1 MKIPTKQEY
10 FKKLR
15 SNQEYQAL
23 LKKIPN
29 VEERKRAINTIEYI
43 MENFINAF
51 SMVASEAAKNPES
64 AEKIMEALKTG
75 DNIIKE
81 NDGSPIDPKAK

>member
-15 SNQEYQAL
+15 SNQEYQSL
-23 LKKIPN
+23 LKKIPDI
-29 VEERKRAINTIEYI
+29 EERKRAIYTIEYI

-51 SMVASEAAKNPES
+51 SVIGSTAAQSPEA

-75 DNIIKE
+75 DGIIKE
-81 NDGSPIDPKAK
+81 SDGEPIMTKEK

>member
-1 MKIPTKQEY
+1 MKTITKQEY

-15 SNQEYQAL
+15 SNQEYQSI
-23 LKKIPN
+23 LKKIPDA
-29 VEERKRAINTIEYI
+29 EERKRAINTVEYI
-43 MENFINAF
+43 VGNFIDAMLF
-51 SMVASEAAKNPES
+51 ARSSAAENPES

-81 NDGSPIDPKAK
+81 SDGSPIDPKAK